1 MRKSTGN
8 TAKMTKKE
16 TLILIF
22 VSALLILCCAIVTT
36 LMMKSRNPRTVAEAK
51 SLSTDAYFVDTKP
64 HAVTTMTT
72 ASAAAVTTTVTTT
85 VTTAAETVPHT
96 YNYADPM
103 HSAEKITAPA
113 TETQTAKVTETS
125 IQTVTEASAAVT
137 EGSASKA
144 AEPAPQ
150 VQPEAQQPAAPVSS
164 VTYRGKTFSTS
175 QQELNLSGFKMKN
188 EDLPA
193 LKELAAKFPNL
204 QKIVLCDCG
213 LSNET
218 LAAFQNEMNGVRVV
232 WRVKLGT
239 QWSLRTDAV
248 AFSVLI
254 MNYKHVR
261 MTSKD
266 LEVLKYCPDLLA
278 LDLGHQ
284 ALTDLSKIPEYLPD
298 LRLLIIADNQVSDLS
313 PLANLKHLHYL
324 EIFVNRVKDLSPL
337 AGLRE
342 LVDVNIS
349 YNPISDITPLLNSPM
364 MQRIWLESTKVSQS
378 GVDQLRAAYP
388 NAKVV
393 NIGKGSVDQ
402 GWRYGNARYEQMMNM
417 WFNNY
422 YGSEFQKYDDLA
434 VTMGLRG

>member
-103 HSAEKITAPA
+103 HSAEKITVPA

-144 AEPAPQ
+144 AELAPQ
-150 VQPEAQQPAAPVSS
+150 VQPEAQQPAAPVSF

-175 QQELNLSGFKMKN
+175 QKELNLSGFKMKN

-218 LAAFQNEMNGVRVV
+218 LAAFQDEMNGVRVV

-337 AGLRE
+337 ADLRE

>member
-1 MRKSTGN
+1 MKK
-8 TAKMTKKE
+8 TAVM
-16 TLILIF
+16 IGA
-22 VSALLILCCAIVTT
+22 SALLIACGVTSAAV
-36 LMMKSRNPRTVAEAK
+36 LMSSNKPRTASEANI
-51 SLSTDAYFVDTKP
+51 AYADIEVVGTK
-64 HAVTTMTT
+64 AASMT
-72 ASAAAVTTTVTTT
+72 TTTVTTT
-85 VTTAAETVPHT
+85 SAVLTTSTAETTVESSPYTFADSDLSIGTELTSATAFQTVQTAAETAAPT
-96 YNYADPM
+96 QTASETQKTAAQTETQAS
-103 HSAEKITAPA
+103 SATQIQ
-113 TETQTAKVTETS
+113 TETQT
-125 IQTVTEASAAVT
+125 
-137 EGSASKA
+137 
-144 AEPAPQ
+144 
-150 VQPEAQQPAAPVSS
+150 QPAAPVSS

-284 ALTDLSKIPEYLPD
+284 ALTDLSKIPEYLPE

-337 AGLRE
+337 ADLRE

-364 MQRIWLESTKVSQS
+364 MQRIWLESTKVDQS
-378 GVDQLRAAYP
+378 GVDALRAAYP
-388 NAKVV
+388 EAKIV

-402 GWRYGNARYEQMMNM
+402 GWRYGNARYEQMMDM

>member
-1 MRKSTGN
+1 
-8 TAKMTKKE
+8 
-16 TLILIF
+16 
-22 VSALLILCCAIVTT
+22 
-36 LMMKSRNPRTVAEAK
+36 
-51 SLSTDAYFVDTKP
+51 
-64 HAVTTMTT
+64 
-72 ASAAAVTTTVTTT
+72 
-85 VTTAAETVPHT
+85 
-96 YNYADPM
+96 
-103 HSAEKITAPA
+103 
-113 TETQTAKVTETS
+113 
-125 IQTVTEASAAVT
+125 
-137 EGSASKA
+137 
-144 AEPAPQ
+144 
-150 VQPEAQQPAAPVSS
+150 
-164 VTYRGKTFSTS
+164 
-175 QQELNLSGFKMKN
+175 MKN

-204 QKIVLCDCG
+204 QKLILCDCG

-284 ALTDLSKIPEYLPD
+284 ALTDLSKIPEYLPE

-388 NAKVV
+388 EAKIV